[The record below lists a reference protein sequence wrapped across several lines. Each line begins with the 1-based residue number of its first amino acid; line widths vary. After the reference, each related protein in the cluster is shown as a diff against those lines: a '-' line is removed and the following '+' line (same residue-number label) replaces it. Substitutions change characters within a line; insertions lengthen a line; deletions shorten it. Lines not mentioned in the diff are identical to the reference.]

1 MNDVDRRPRSIESPI
16 NDVTMGRKGKG
27 KRYQDEDAAAVVE
40 DVKEEAGDESSDDD
54 DSSKSSASSTSSSED
69 SPTPSDLNSN
79 GGHHDAPSETT
90 PSKSKTWDSM
100 DGYQVRQ
107 NAIKLL
113 NSPDANANETN
124 NGGGVDRKMN
134 SITYKSYHDSPYS
147 SGSQFSSSQTSP
159 YNGSAQPN
167 WGDSRYNANDSGDD
181 NLSVYHI
188 ASLTFNC
195 MVHCLTEGY
204 RAASTYY
211 NSSHPEDSAPSH
223 MGGYQPTSSS
233 SFGHVGS
240 YQDNSYNGGSGGQNQ
255 EREVMERE
263 TSQLKAPGSSGNE
276 DGDWGTTVKLPSTY
290 QGKK

>member
-1 MNDVDRRPRSIESPI
+1 
-16 NDVTMGRKGKG
+16 MGRKGKG
-27 KRYQDEDAAAVVE
+27 KRYQDEAATAVVE
-40 DVKEEAGDESSDDD
+40 DVKDEAGDDSSSDDD
-54 DSSKSSASSTSSSED
+54 DSSQSSASSTSSSED

-79 GGHHDAPSETT
+79 KGHHDASSKAT

-113 NSPDANANETN
+113 NSPETNANESN
-124 NGGGVDRKMN
+124 GGVDRKMN

-147 SGSQFSSSQTSP
+147 NGSHFSSSETST
-159 YNGSAQPN
+159 YNTSAQPN
-167 WGDSRYNANDSGDD
+167 WGDSRYNANDAGDD
-181 NLSVYHI
+181 SLSVYHV

-195 MVHCLTEGY
+195 IAHCLTEGY

-211 NSSHPEDSAPSH
+211 NSSYPEDSAPSH

-233 SFGHVGS
+233 YGHVGS
-240 YQDNSYNGGSGGQNQ
+240 YQDSYGGSGGQSQ

-263 TSQLKAPGSSGNE
+263 TSQLKAPGGSGNE